1 MTRERAKRIGLYFI
15 KKWAQKNGWD
25 AVYMAAPQTGKN
37 TWTAREYKEALMNDI
52 TLEGTDVN
60 PIDGIL
66 NLEKYYNEKGT
77 SFENEEEIK
86 NIK

>member
-15 KKWAQKNGWD
+15 NTWATKNGWD
-25 AVYMAAPQTGKN
+25 AVYMAAPKTGKN

-52 TLEGTDVN
+52 TLEGTDDN

-66 NLEKYYNEKGT
+66 NLEKYYNEK
-77 SFENEEEIK
+77 SKSLENEKVIK